1 MKKFFLF
8 GIIGSLVLFF
18 ASCSQTM
25 DGELVGVNRT
35 GRYFEPI
42 PYGMTYISRGS
53 FNMGPSDQDIT
64 SALSP
69 NRTVTVESFWMDE
82 TEITNNEYRQFVY
95 WVRDS
100 LARRLLGESDADSYL
115 VSEDESGNPI
125 DPPRLNWDTK
135 IDWSEP
141 DNQVALEDLY
151 YKESDRI
158 FGKKALDP
166 HKLVFEFFWVDLKQ
180 AAKRENSYNP
190 TAKKYEGTVYDL
202 EGKQVPIEGRSSF
215 IMNNKVLVYPDT
227 LCWIRDYTY
236 SYNEPR
242 ATTYFYHP
250 GFDDYPVV
258 GVTWKQA
265 RAFCAWRTHFKN
277 ESLQNDGQ
285 ESVQAY
291 RLPSE
296 AEWEFAA
303 RGGLEHSMYPWGG
316 VYTRNDEGCFLAN
329 FKPVRG
335 NYTDDNGMT
344 TTKVAKYDPNGYGLY
359 DMAGN
364 VAEWTISAYD
374 EATYNFMH
382 DANPN
387 YEYNALPD
395 DPPALKRKVI
405 RGGSWKDIAYF
416 LQVGTRTFE
425 YQDTAKSYIG
435 FRCVRSSF
443 GDEF

>member
-8 GIIGSLVLFF
+8 GMISSFLLLLV
-18 ASCSQTM
+18 SCSHSSE
-25 DGELVGVNRT
+25 GELVGVERS
-35 GRYFEPI
+35 GKYFEPL
-42 PYGMTYISRGS
+42 PYGMTYVPRGS

-64 SALSP
+64 SGLSP
-69 NRTVTVESFWMDE
+69 NRNVTVEGFWMDE

-100 LARRLLGESDADSYL
+100 LARRKLGEVNADFL
-115 VSEDESGNPI
+115 ISEDENGNPY
-125 DPPRLNWDTK
+125 DPPILNWDED
-135 IDWSEP
+135 IEWSDP

-151 YKESDRI
+151 YKEKDRI
-158 FGKKALDP
+158 FGKKSIDP
-166 HKLVFEFFWVDLKQ
+166 HQLIFEYYWVDLRQ
-180 AAKRENSYNP
+180 AAKRENAYNP
-190 TAKKYEGTVYDL
+190 TEDKYEGFVYDL

-215 IMNNKVLVYPDT
+215 IMNDKVMVYPDT

-236 SYNEPR
+236 SYNEPM

-250 GFDDYPVV
+250 SFDDYPVV

-265 RAFCAWRTHFKN
+265 RAFCAWRTHYKN
-277 ESLQNDGQ
+277 DALAKDDQ
-285 ESVQAY
+285 EPVQAY

-296 AEWEFAA
+296 AEWEYSA
-303 RGGLEHSMYPWGG
+303 RGGLAHSMYPWGG
-316 VYTRNDEGCFLAN
+316 VYTRNEEGCFLAN
-329 FKPVRG
+329 FKPIRG

-344 TTKVAKYDPNGYGLY
+344 TTQVAKYDPNGFGLY

-443 GDEF
+443 QDEF